1 MKNLGVY
8 VHIPFCIS
16 RCAYCD
22 FISSTCLDENKINT
36 YIEHVLKELD
46 LLREDGL
53 FDSREIDTVYFGG
66 GTPSLLKT
74 HYFRSIL
81 EKIRLNRRVVSQEV
95 TIEANPAT
103 ITKEALLELKDM
115 GINRISIG
123 IQSLNDATL
132 KAINRRH
139 NAIEAIEAIKMA
151 KSAGLSISVDLMI
164 GVPYQE
170 KEDIKRFIDEV
181 TKYDVKHISIYMLS
195 LEDGTPLKAQ
205 VDKGLIKVLSDD
217 EKVDHFNYAASLL
230 KEKGFVRYEVS
241 NFAIPGFEAKHNK
254 KYWTRD
260 EYIGLGLGAHSL
272 IDNKRFYNEEDFDS
286 YFKAL
291 DSNRLPHI
299 KEADLDRNDIE
310 EEYIMLALRTNEGV
324 FLEDYLS
331 KFGKNFLVEKQKALD
346 LHKDQLN
353 ITDKNVS
360 IKEEY
365 LNVLNQIVIDFI

>member
-1 MKNLGVY
+1 MKKLGVY
-8 VHIPFCIS
+8 VHIPFCLS

-22 FISSTCLDENKINT
+22 FISSTCLDDAKISS
-36 YIEHVLKELD
+36 YVEHIVKEID
-46 LLREDGL
+46 LLRKKGL
-53 FDSREIDTVYFGG
+53 FENYEIDTIYFGG

-81 EKIRLNRRVVSQEV
+81 EILSLNRRAVSQEL

-103 ITKEALLELKDM
+103 IDEKALIELKEM

-123 IQSLNDATL
+123 VQSLNDTTL

-139 NAIEAIEAIKMA
+139 TAKEALDAIALAEKT
-151 KSAGLSISVDLMI
+151 KLSISVDLMI
-164 GVPYQE
+164 GVPYQT
-170 KEDIKRFIDEV
+170 KDDIKKFVDEV

-195 LEDGTPLKAQ
+195 LEEGTPLKAQ
-205 VDKGLIKVLSDD
+205 VDKGLIKVLDDD
-217 EKVDHFNYAASLL
+217 EKVDHFNYAAKLL
-230 KEKGFVRYEVS
+230 EEKGFVRYEVS

-254 KYWTRD
+254 KYWNRD
-260 EYIGLGLGAHSL
+260 DYIGLGLGAHSL
-272 IDNKRFYNEEDFDS
+272 IDNKRFYNPDNFED

-291 DSNRLPHI
+291 DLNKLAHI
-299 KEADLDRNDIE
+299 KEADLDQNDIK
-310 EEYIMLALRTNEGV
+310 EEYIMLAFRTNEGII
-324 FLEDYLS
+324 LDDYLQ
-331 KFGKNFLVEKQKALD
+331 KFGQNFLTEKQKAVH
-346 LHKDQLN
+346 LHKNELN